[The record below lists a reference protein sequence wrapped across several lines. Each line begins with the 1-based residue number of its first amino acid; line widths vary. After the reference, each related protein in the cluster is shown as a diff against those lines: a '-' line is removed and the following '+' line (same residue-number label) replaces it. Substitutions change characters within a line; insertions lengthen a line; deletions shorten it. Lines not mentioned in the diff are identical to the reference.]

1 MQRSVKTKIKKH
13 LGFHALRQAMS
24 EHCKAIED
32 PRQSGKCNYSQ
43 HDILMSAFACMYF
56 QDPSLLHFQQR
67 LEKKH
72 HRHNL
77 QSLFGVSDIPQDS
90 QMRDVLDS
98 INSDA
103 LAPVF
108 SDFFERLRRHKHLD
122 DYALLP
128 EMYLC
133 SIDGTQ
139 YHSSSKVH
147 CSQCLHRTHKNGD
160 VTYSHSVLQGA
171 IMHPDKKQVIPVMP
185 EAIHNTDGSKK
196 QDCEYKAAKR
206 FIERLKQTHPRL
218 GLLLCGDGLFSRQP
232 MIETVLA
239 NKMHFLFV
247 AKPDDHKYLME
258 WLAAYRELPHY
269 EYRDEQGRRHLY
281 RWQNQVP
288 LHGGEKAPLV
298 NYLDYQMEN
307 KQGKVTF
314 RNSWV
319 TDISVTEQNI
329 QTLVKGGRCR
339 WKIENECFNTLK
351 NQGYYIEH
359 NYGHGKQYLSYSMYL
374 LTLLAFYFH
383 QIFELTDATYQACR
397 KSYGSKTHLWENFR
411 VTIRMLLVDS
421 WEHLMDLLLNEDD
434 YEVTAV
440 KKS

>member
-1 MQRSVKTKIKKH
+1 
-13 LGFHALRQAMS
+13 
-24 EHCKAIED
+24 
-32 PRQSGKCNYSQ
+32 
-43 HDILMSAFACMYF
+43 
-56 QDPSLLHFQQR
+56 
-67 LEKKH
+67 
-72 HRHNL
+72 
-77 QSLFGVSDIPQDS
+77 
-90 QMRDVLDS
+90 
-98 INSDA
+98 
-103 LAPVF
+103 
-108 SDFFERLRRHKHLD
+108 
-122 DYALLP
+122 
-128 EMYLC
+128 
-133 SIDGTQ
+133 
-139 YHSSSKVH
+139 
-147 CSQCLHRTHKNGD
+147 
-160 VTYSHSVLQGA
+160 
-171 IMHPDKKQVIPVMP
+171 MHPDKKQVIPVMP

-359 NYGHGKQYLSYSMYL
+359 NYGHGKQYLSYNMYL